1 MAASLWGMRSVD
13 DLDFSLYFPYP
24 FVPLISL
31 NFLLVSKSLV
41 LYWRQLVR
49 LSFGDCHCL
58 LFDTPSLS
66 NCLLT
71 QHYLG
76 TWMSDDW

>member
-1 MAASLWGMRSVD
+1 MVASLWGMRSVD

-31 NFLLVSKSLV
+31 NFLLVSTSLV
-41 LYWRQLVR
+41 LYWGQLVR
-49 LSFGDCHCL
+49 LSFGIGHCL

-66 NCLLT
+66 NGLLT
-71 QHYLG
+71 QH
-76 TWMSDDW
+76 

>member
-1 MAASLWGMRSVD
+1 MVASLWGMRFVD

-31 NFLLVSKSLV
+31 NFLLVSTSLV
-41 LYWRQLVR
+41 LYWGQLVH
-49 LSFGDCHCL
+49 LLLGIGHCL

-66 NCLLT
+66 NGLLT
-71 QHYLG
+71 QH
-76 TWMSDDW
+76 